1 MNVLTLAHASELLP
15 HRYDK
20 SVVPRNSEMW
30 ALLRD
35 LIFLIFGIRI
45 EGRDVRYF
53 SGLGYLEHGRR
64 CLDMT
69 TR

>member
-1 MNVLTLAHASELLP
+1 
-15 HRYDK
+15 
-20 SVVPRNSEMW
+20 MW